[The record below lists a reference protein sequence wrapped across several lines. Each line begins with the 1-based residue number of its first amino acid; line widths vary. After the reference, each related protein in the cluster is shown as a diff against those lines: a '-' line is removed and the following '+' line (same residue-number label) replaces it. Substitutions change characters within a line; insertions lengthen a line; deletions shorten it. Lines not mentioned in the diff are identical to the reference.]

1 LDSDDLWHPEKL
13 ALQVA
18 FMEENGYHF
27 SYTRYSEINEESQP
41 LGRMVTGP
49 RKITKR
55 GMYRYCWPG
64 CLTVMYEA
72 SEIGLI
78 QIADLKKNND
88 YAMWLQVCKKADCY
102 LLPKELAQYRRGR
115 RGSVSSMSYVK
126 LIKWHYR
133 LFRRADGRSPL
144 TAACFTLRNLFFGFC
159 KKQFFVKW
167 H

>member
-1 LDSDDLWHPEKL
+1 
-13 ALQVA
+13 
-18 FMEENGYHF
+18 
-27 SYTRYSEINEESQP
+27 
-41 LGRMVTGP
+41 
-49 RKITKR
+49 
-55 GMYRYCWPG
+55 MYDA
-64 CLTVMYEA
+64 TVV
-72 SEIGLI
+72 GLV
-78 QIADLKKNND
+78 QIEDIKKNND
-88 YAMWLQVCKKADCY
+88 YAMWLKVCQKADCY